1 MKLLMK
7 KSLLWVSMLLL
18 SQTSKSQVIFQDDFT
33 GTVLNSKWQ
42 VINPNLA
49 NNIELDGDGILAA
62 VASPMFGGSD
72 IDSTSNFNAPRMY
85 ISVDPKVSWVAET
98 KAAVMGYNDFSAAAM
113 FVGISKKLS
122 DSASHKIIVA
132 KGIEGVDSGIYS
144 RCGHKPINSLYAFL
158 RIKYDK
164 KSITS
169 YYSQD
174 SINWI
179 STGCI
184 VTDSVYSVGLAGIR
198 QAYDED
204 TLNFSIS
211 LFDYFKVTKTGS
223 ATDIDE
229 VSKSTSQI
237 NLTIAPNPTKDFST
251 IQFESPDAAECT
263 ISTFNLMGQKL
274 QELTVKSIPGKNNLP
289 LDLSNLTPGNYY
301 IRLQSPNFTGTKQI
315 IKL

>member
-7 KSLLWVSMLLL
+7 KSLLWASMLLL
-18 SQTSKSQVIFQDDFT
+18 SQTSKSQVIFQDNFT
-33 GTVLNSKWQ
+33 GTVLNPKWK

-49 NNIELDGDGILAA
+49 SNIELDGDGFLAA

-72 IDSTSNFNAPRMY
+72 IDSISNFNAPRVY
-85 ISVDPKVSWVAET
+85 IEVDPKTSWVAET
-98 KAAVMGYNDFSAAAM
+98 KVALLGFYDFSAAAM
-113 FVGISKKLS
+113 FVGTSKKLN
-122 DSASHKIIVA
+122 DSASHKIIIA
-132 KGIEGVDSGIYS
+132 KGTEGIDSGIYS
-144 RCGHKPINSLYAFL
+144 RCGHKTFDSMFAFL

-169 YYSQD
+169 FYSQD

-184 VTDSVYSVGLAGIR
+184 TTDSVYSVGLAGIR
-198 QAYDED
+198 QAYDDD
-204 TLNFSIS
+204 TLVFSIS
-211 LFDYFKVTKTGS
+211 VFDYFKVTKTSS

-229 VSKSTSQI
+229 VAKSTSQI
-237 NLTIAPNPTKDFST
+237 NMTIAPNPTKDFST

-274 QELTVKSIPGKNNLP
+274 QELTVKAIPGKNNLS
-289 LDLSNLTPGNYY
+289 LDLSNLTPGSYY
-301 IRLQSPNFTGTKQI
+301 VRLLSTNFTGTKQI